1 MRDKLSRGYIPS
13 NSAGGEKK
21 MAVGGYMGGIFGS
34 SPVSPLQK
42 HMSKVYACASELVP
56 LFNAVI
62 NEDWDEVARLQ
73 KVISGLEKE
82 ADVLKKELRL
92 NLPKGLFMPVS
103 RQDLLEVLLM
113 QDKIANKAKDI
124 AGTILGR
131 QMKLP
136 DIIHE
141 DYIRFVQRCVAACK
155 QARKAINEFDE
166 LVETGFSGH
175 EIKIVADM
183 INKLDSIESDTDT
196 LQAEIRA
203 EIFAIEKE
211 LPPVE
216 VMFLYK
222 IIEATGDIADRAQN
236 VGSRLQLMLAR

>member
-1 MRDKLSRGYIPS
+1 
-13 NSAGGEKK
+13 
-21 MAVGGYMGGIFGS
+21 MAKGGYMSGIFGS
-34 SPVSPLQK
+34 SPVSPLQE
-42 HMSKVYACASELVP
+42 HMSKVYACATELIP

-62 NEDWDEVARLQ
+62 NEDWDKVKKLQ
-73 KVISGLEKE
+73 KRISGLEKE
-82 ADVLKKELRL
+82 ADILKKELRL

-124 AGTILGR
+124 AGTIVGR
-131 QMKLP
+131 HMVLP
-136 DIIHE
+136 EVIHE
-141 DYIRFVQRCVAACK
+141 DYIRFVTRCVAACK

-175 EIKIVADM
+175 EIKIVTEM
-183 INKLDSIESDTDT
+183 ITKLDSIESDTDN
-196 LQAEIRA
+196 LQAEIRY
-203 EIFAIEKE
+203 EIFTIENN

-222 IIEATGDIADRAQN
+222 IIEWTGDIADRAQN

>member
-1 MRDKLSRGYIPS
+1 
-13 NSAGGEKK
+13 
-21 MAVGGYMGGIFGS
+21 MAVGGYMSGIFGS

-42 HMSKVYACASELVP
+42 HMSKVYACASELIP

-62 NEDWDEVARLQ
+62 NEDWAEVEKRQQL
-73 KVISGLEKE
+73 ISSLEQD

-113 QDKIANKAKDI
+113 QDKIANMAKDI
-124 AGTILGR
+124 AGTIVGR
-131 QMKLP
+131 RMILP
-136 DIIHE
+136 EIIHE
-141 DYIRFVQRCVAACK
+141 DYIRFVTRCVAACK

-166 LVETGFSGH
+166 LVETGFSGQ
-175 EIKIVADM
+175 EIKIVTEM
-183 INKLDSIESDTDT
+183 ITKLDSIESETDN
-196 LQAEIRA
+196 LQAEIRY
-203 EIFAIEKE
+203 EIFSIEND
-211 LPPVE
+211 LRPIE

-222 IIEATGDIADRAQN
+222 VIEMTGDVADRAQN

>member
-1 MRDKLSRGYIPS
+1 
-13 NSAGGEKK
+13 
-21 MAVGGYMGGIFGS
+21 MAVGGYMSGIFGS

-42 HMSKVYACASELVP
+42 HMSKVFACASELIP

-62 NEDWDEVARLQ
+62 NEDWAEVEKRQ
-73 KVISGLEKE
+73 KLISSLEQE

-113 QDKIANKAKDI
+113 QDRIANKAKDI
-124 AGTILGR
+124 AGTIVGR
-131 QMKLP
+131 RMILP
-136 DIIHE
+136 EIIHE
-141 DYIRFVQRCVAACK
+141 DYIRFVTRCVAACK

-166 LVETGFSGH
+166 LVETGFSGQ
-175 EIKIVADM
+175 EIKIVTEM
-183 INKLDSIESDTDT
+183 ITKLDSIESETDN
-196 LQAEIRA
+196 LQAEIKY
-203 EIFAIEKE
+203 EIFSIEND
-211 LPPVE
+211 LRPIE

-222 IIEATGDIADRAQN
+222 VIEMTGDVADRAQN

>member
-1 MRDKLSRGYIPS
+1 
-13 NSAGGEKK
+13 
-21 MAVGGYMGGIFGS
+21 MAKGGYMGGIFGS

-42 HMSKVYACASELVP
+42 HMSKVFACASELIP

-73 KVISGLEKE
+73 QIISDLEKQ

-113 QDKIANKAKDI
+113 QDRIANQAKDV

-131 QMKLP
+131 HMELP
-136 DIIHE
+136 EIIHE
-141 DYIRFVQRCVAACK
+141 DYIRFVTRCVAACK
-155 QARKAINEFDE
+155 QAKKAINELDE
-166 LVETGFSGH
+166 LVETGFSGQ
-175 EIKIVADM
+175 EIQIVTDM
-183 INKLDSIESDTDT
+183 ITKLDDIESDTDN
-196 LQAEIRA
+196 LQSAIRRKIFEI
-203 EIFAIEKE
+203 EDT
-211 LPPVE
+211 LPPIE

-222 IIEATGDIADRAQN
+222 IIEGTGEVADKSQG

>member
-1 MRDKLSRGYIPS
+1 
-13 NSAGGEKK
+13 
-21 MAVGGYMGGIFGS
+21 MAQGGYMSGIFGS

-42 HMSKVYACASELVP
+42 HMAKVYACATELVP

-73 KVISGLEKE
+73 KLISDLERE
-82 ADVLKKELRL
+82 ADVLKKALRL

-113 QDKIANKAKDI
+113 QDKIANKSKDI

-131 QMKLP
+131 HMTLP
-136 DIIHE
+136 DSIQE
-141 DYIRFVQRCVAACK
+141 DYIRFVERCVAACK

-166 LVETGFSGH
+166 LVETGFSGR
-175 EIKIVADM
+175 EIDIVTEM
-183 INKLDSIESDTDT
+183 ITKLDSIESETDT

-203 EIFAIEKE
+203 KIFAIEKD
-211 LPPVE
+211 LPPIE
-216 VMFLYK
+216 VIFLYK
-222 IIEATGDIADRAQN
+222 VIEATGDVADRAQN

>member
-1 MRDKLSRGYIPS
+1 
-13 NSAGGEKK
+13 
-21 MAVGGYMGGIFGS
+21 MAVGGYMSGIFGS

-42 HMSKVYACASELVP
+42 HMSKVYACASELIP

-62 NEDWDEVARLQ
+62 NEDWAEVEKRQQL
-73 KVISGLEKE
+73 ISSLEQE

-113 QDKIANKAKDI
+113 QDRIANKAKDI
-124 AGTILGR
+124 AGTIVGR
-131 QMKLP
+131 RMVLP
-136 DIIHE
+136 EIIHE
-141 DYIRFVQRCVAACK
+141 DYIRFVTRCVAACK

-166 LVETGFSGH
+166 LVETGFSGQ
-175 EIKIVADM
+175 EIKIVTEM
-183 INKLDSIESDTDT
+183 ITKLDSIESDTDN
-196 LQAEIRA
+196 LQAEIRY
-203 EIFAIEKE
+203 EIFSIEND
-211 LPPVE
+211 LRPIE

-222 IIEATGDIADRAQN
+222 VIEMTGDVADRAQN

>member
-1 MRDKLSRGYIPS
+1 
-13 NSAGGEKK
+13 
-21 MAVGGYMGGIFGS
+21 MAQGGYMSGIFGT

-42 HMSKVYACASELVP
+42 HMSKVYACATELIP

-62 NEDWDEVARLQ
+62 NEDWNEVARLQ
-73 KVISGLEKE
+73 KLISDLERE
-82 ADVLKKELRL
+82 ADVLKKALRL

-131 QMKLP
+131 HMTLP
-136 DIIHE
+136 DSIQV
-141 DYIRFVQRCVAACK
+141 DYIRFVERCVAACK

-166 LVETGFSGH
+166 LVETGFSGR
-175 EIKIVADM
+175 EIDIVTEM
-183 INKLDSIESDTDT
+183 INKLDSIESETDT
-196 LQAEIRA
+196 LQAEIRSK
-203 EIFAIEKE
+203 IFTIEKD
-211 LPPVE
+211 LPPIE
-216 VMFLYK
+216 VIFLYK
-222 IIEATGDIADRAQN
+222 VIEATGDVADRAQN

>member
-1 MRDKLSRGYIPS
+1 
-13 NSAGGEKK
+13 
-21 MAVGGYMGGIFGS
+21 MATGGYMSGIFGS

-42 HMSKVYACASELVP
+42 HMAKVYACAVELIP

-62 NEDWDEVARLQ
+62 NEDWDEVAKRQQL
-73 KVISGLEKE
+73 IANLEQE
-82 ADVLKKELRL
+82 ADVLKKALRL

-113 QDKIANKAKDI
+113 QDSIANKAKDI
-124 AGTILGR
+124 AGTIVGR
-131 QMKLP
+131 HMILP
-136 DIIHE
+136 ETIHE
-141 DYIRFVQRCVAACK
+141 DYIRFVTRCVAACK

-166 LVETGFSGH
+166 LVETGFSGR
-175 EIKIVADM
+175 EVQIVTDM
-183 INKLDSIESDTDT
+183 ITKLDVIESDTDN
-196 LQAEIRA
+196 LQSAIRHKIFEI
-203 EIFAIEKE
+203 END

-222 IIEATGDIADRAQN
+222 IIEATGEVADKSQG

>member
-1 MRDKLSRGYIPS
+1 
-13 NSAGGEKK
+13 
-21 MAVGGYMGGIFGS
+21 MAAGGYMSGIFGS

-42 HMSKVYACASELVP
+42 HMSKVYACASELIP

-62 NEDWDEVARLQ
+62 NEDWAEVEKRQQL
-73 KVISGLEKE
+73 ISSLEQD

-113 QDKIANKAKDI
+113 QDRIANMAKDI
-124 AGTILGR
+124 AGTIVGR
-131 QMKLP
+131 RMILP
-136 DIIHE
+136 EIIHE
-141 DYIRFVQRCVAACK
+141 DYIRFVTRCVAACK

-166 LVETGFSGH
+166 LVETGFSGQ
-175 EIKIVADM
+175 EIKIVTEM
-183 INKLDSIESDTDT
+183 ITKLDSIESETDN
-196 LQAEIRA
+196 LQAEIRY
-203 EIFAIEKE
+203 EIFSIEND
-211 LPPVE
+211 LRPIE

-222 IIEATGDIADRAQN
+222 VIEMTGDVADCAQN

>member
-1 MRDKLSRGYIPS
+1 
-13 NSAGGEKK
+13 
-21 MAVGGYMGGIFGS
+21 MAKGGYMGGIFGS

-62 NEDWDEVARLQ
+62 NEDWDEVKKLQ
-73 KVISGLEKE
+73 QRISDLEKE

-113 QDKIANKAKDI
+113 QDRVANQAKDI

-131 QMKLP
+131 HMELP
-136 DIIHE
+136 EIIHE
-141 DYIRFVQRCVAACK
+141 DYIRFVTRCVAACK
-155 QARKAINEFDE
+155 QARKAINELDE
-166 LVETGFSGH
+166 LVETGFSGQ
-175 EIKIVADM
+175 EIQIVTDM
-183 INKLDSIESDTDT
+183 ITKLDNIESDTDN
-196 LQAEIRA
+196 LQSAIRFKIFEI
-203 EIFAIEKE
+203 ENE
-211 LPPVE
+211 LPPIE

-222 IIEATGDIADRAQN
+222 IIEATGEVADRSQG

>member
-1 MRDKLSRGYIPS
+1 
-13 NSAGGEKK
+13 
-21 MAVGGYMGGIFGS
+21 MAKGGYMGGIFGS

-42 HMSKVYACASELVP
+42 HMSKVYACASELIP

-62 NEDWDEVARLQ
+62 NENWDEVARLQ
-73 KVISGLEKE
+73 RIISNLERE

-113 QDKIANKAKDI
+113 QDRIANQAKDI

-131 QMKLP
+131 QMALP
-136 DIIHE
+136 EAIHE
-141 DYIRFVQRCVAACK
+141 DYIRFVTRCVAACK
-155 QARKAINEFDE
+155 QAKKAINELDE
-166 LVETGFSGH
+166 LVETGFSGQ
-175 EIKIVADM
+175 EIQIVADM
-183 INKLDSIESDTDT
+183 ITRLDEIESDTDN
-196 LQAEIRA
+196 LQAGIRLKV
-203 EIFAIEKE
+203 FKIEKD
-211 LPPVE
+211 LPPIE

-222 IIEATGDIADRAQN
+222 IIEGTGEVADRSQG

>member
-1 MRDKLSRGYIPS
+1 
-13 NSAGGEKK
+13 
-21 MAVGGYMGGIFGS
+21 MAAGGYMSGIFGT
-34 SPVSPLQK
+34 SPVSPLQQ
-42 HMSKVYACASELVP
+42 HMSEVYDCSKELIP

-62 NEDWDEVARLQ
+62 NEDWDEVGRLQ
-73 KVISGLEKE
+73 KNISSLEKR

-124 AGTILGR
+124 AGTIVGR
-131 QMKLP
+131 HMVLP
-136 DIIHE
+136 EIIHE
-141 DYIRFVQRCVAACK
+141 DYIRFVERCVAACK

-166 LVETGFSGH
+166 LVATGFSGK
-175 EIKIVADM
+175 EIDIVTEM
-183 INKLDSIESDTDT
+183 ITKLDSIESDTDN
-196 LQAEIRA
+196 LQAEIRY
-203 EIFAIEKE
+203 EIFSIEND
-211 LPPVE
+211 LPPIE

-222 IIEATGDIADRAQN
+222 IIEWTGDIADRAQN

>member
-1 MRDKLSRGYIPS
+1 
-13 NSAGGEKK
+13 

-42 HMSKVYACASELVP
+42 HMSKVYKCANELIP

-62 NEDWDEVARLQ
+62 NEDWDEVSRLQ
-73 KVISGLEKE
+73 QIISDLEKE

-113 QDKIANKAKDI
+113 QDSIANKAKDI
-124 AGTILGR
+124 AGTIVGR
-131 QMKLP
+131 HMTLP
-136 DIIHE
+136 DVVQE
-141 DYIRFVQRCVAACK
+141 DYIRFVTRCVAACK

-166 LVETGFSGH
+166 LVATGFSGQ
-175 EIKIVADM
+175 EIQIVTDM
-183 INKLDSIESDTDT
+183 ITKLDSIESDTDN
-196 LQAEIRA
+196 LQSAIRLQIFEI
-203 EIFAIEKE
+203 END
-211 LPPVE
+211 LPPIE
-216 VMFLYK
+216 AMFLYK
-222 IIEATGDIADRAQN
+222 IIEATGEIADKSQG

>member
-1 MRDKLSRGYIPS
+1 
-13 NSAGGEKK
+13 
-21 MAVGGYMGGIFGS
+21 MAVGGYMSGIFGS

-42 HMSKVYACASELVP
+42 HMSKVYACASELIP

-62 NEDWDEVARLQ
+62 NEDWAEVEKRQQL
-73 KVISGLEKE
+73 ISSLEQE

-113 QDKIANKAKDI
+113 QDKIANMAKDI
-124 AGTILGR
+124 AGTIVGR
-131 QMKLP
+131 RMILP
-136 DIIHE
+136 EIIHE
-141 DYIRFVQRCVAACK
+141 DYIRFVTRCVAACK

-166 LVETGFSGH
+166 LVETGFSGQ
-175 EIKIVADM
+175 EIKIVTEM
-183 INKLDSIESDTDT
+183 ITKLDSIESETDN
-196 LQAEIRA
+196 LQAEIRY
-203 EIFAIEKE
+203 EIFSIEND
-211 LPPVE
+211 LRPIE

-222 IIEATGDIADRAQN
+222 VIEMTGDVADRAQN

>member
-1 MRDKLSRGYIPS
+1 MPT
-13 NSAGGEKK
+13 
-21 MAVGGYMGGIFGS
+21 GGYMSGIFGS
-34 SPVSPLQK
+34 SPVSPLQV

-62 NEDWDEVARLQ
+62 NEDWDEVGNVQQ
-73 KVISGLEKE
+73 KISMLENE
-82 ADVLKKELRL
+82 ADDLKKALRL

-124 AGTILGR
+124 AGTVVGR
-131 QMKLP
+131 HMVLP
-136 DIIHE
+136 DVVQE
-141 DYIRFVQRCVAACK
+141 NYIRFVERSVAACK

-166 LVETGFSGH
+166 LVETGFSGR
-175 EIKIVADM
+175 EIEIVTEM
-183 INKLDSIESDTDT
+183 ITKLDSIESDTDT
-196 LQAEIRA
+196 LQREIRSQL
-203 EIFAIEKE
+203 FAIEAD
-211 LPPVE
+211 LPPID

-222 IIEATGDIADRAQN
+222 VIEQTGDVADRAQT